1 MFKNKM
7 SLRLRIFI
15 SMILLVFTATLLV
28 LGSTYYQYRT
38 ESDQYNSYRQERK
51 ENQLKRQIN
60 YIVNKYD
67 ISDKYEMWDEYEKD
81 FEEITKIHSVEY
93 SIFTTGGSPLF
104 YSYLPLDVIS
114 NNYSLE
120 EEFANMLVSTD
131 EGKFTSE
138 NFTDVGKFQA
148 SYSVLKNDVGE
159 KYAIL
164 FFPYFQD
171 VSFAESELNV
181 FLSTLYQ
188 IYFIM
193 LVVAIVLAYFI
204 SRYVTRS
211 IETIRLK
218 IGQAG
223 LLKKNEKIYLSN
235 ATKEIDSLVNSYNKM
250 IDDLEDSAERLAK
263 TEREQAWQEM
273 AKQVAHEIKNPLT
286 PIQLTIDRI
295 KTKYLNQLD
304 NKDKSNFEENLKII
318 NNQIKQIGSLVNE
331 FSDFARMPKP
341 ILKNNDL
348 LQILKENIKLVSELD
363 KDIFINVD
371 TKLKKILF
379 KSDKEQLSRVFF
391 NLLKNSIESI
401 HQKKAK
407 NPGFTKKI
415 SIEIAHNNDHI
426 IISITDNGIGF
437 DNFANNIKDI
447 LHPYFTTKKNG
458 TGLGL
463 SIVNK
468 IINDHN
474 GKIDFIPIN
483 DGAKVNII
491 FNLND
496 S

>member
-1 MFKNKM
+1 MKFLKNKM

-38 ESDQYNSYRQERK
+38 ESDQYNSYRQDRK

-60 YIVNKYD
+60 YIVNKYNLSSNYD
-67 ISDKYEMWDEYEKD
+67 LWDDYQSD
-81 FEEITKIHSVEY
+81 FEEITRIHSVEY
-93 SIFTTGGSPLF
+93 SIFKIDGTPLF

-114 NNYSLE
+114 NNYSLDTD
-120 EEFANMLVSTD
+120 FAKMLVSNE

-148 SYSVLKNDVGE
+148 SYSVLKDDLGN

-204 SRYVTRS
+204 SRFVTRS

-223 LLKKNEKIYLSN
+223 LLKKNEKIYLKN
-235 ATKEIDSLVNSYNKM
+235 PTKEIDSLVNSYNKM
-250 IDDLEDSAERLAK
+250 IDDLEDSAQRLAK

-286 PIQLTIDRI
+286 PMRLTVQSFQKNSGIV
-295 KTKYLNQLD
+295 
-304 NKDKSNFEENLKII
+304 SN
-318 NNQIKQIGSLVNE
+318 
-331 FSDFARMPKP
+331 FSDFATLPKTQLEKTDVVEATKKAVE
-341 ILKNNDL
+341 IFEQNNITFETSSDS
-348 LQILKENIKLVSELD
+348 IFIKLD
-363 KDIFINVD
+363 KAQWI
-371 TKLKKILF
+371 
-379 KSDKEQLSRVFF
+379 RVMT
-391 NLLKNSIESI
+391 NLIKNSIQAIPHHREPDI
-401 HQKKAK
+401 LV
-407 NPGFTKKI
+407 KI
-415 SIEIAHNNDHI
+415 SENSNNVKVLV
-426 IISITDNGIGF
+426 SDNGLGVSKSNREKIF
-437 DNFANNIKDI
+437 EPK
-447 LHPYFTTKKNG
+447 FTTKSDG
-458 TGLGL
+458 MGLGL
-463 SIVNK
+463 GIVRN
-468 IINDHN
+468 IISSHR
-474 GKIDFIPIN
+474 GKISYKSKNNKGTDFTITLP
-483 DGAKVNII
+483 K
-491 FNLND
+491 
-496 S
+496 

>member
-1 MFKNKM
+1 
-7 SLRLRIFI
+7 
-15 SMILLVFTATLLV
+15 MILLVFTATLLV

-51 ENQLKRQIN
+51 ETQLKRQIN
-60 YIVNKYD
+60 YIVNKHDLSDRYD
-67 ISDKYEMWDEYEKD
+67 LWEGYEKD

-93 SIFTTGGSPLF
+93 SIFTTGGRPLY

-120 EEFANMLVSTD
+120 EEFAEMLVSTD

-286 PIQLTIDRI
+286 PMRLTVQSFQKNSGLKKDED
-295 KTKYLNQLD
+295 Q
-304 NKDKSNFEENLKII
+304 KDKLNDFCDTLIEQIDTMSNVAT
-318 NNQIKQIGSLVNE
+318 S
-331 FSDFARMPKP
+331 FSDFATLPKTQLEKTD
-341 ILKNNDL
+341 IVEATKKVVEIFEQNNISL
-348 LQILKENIKLVSELD
+348 ETSSENIFIKL
-363 KDIFINVD
+363 
-371 TKLKKILF
+371 
-379 KSDKEQLSRVFF
+379 DKEQWIRVMT
-391 NLLKNSIESI
+391 NLIKNSIQAIPHDREPI
-401 HQKKAK
+401 I
-407 NPGFTKKI
+407 NVKI
-415 SIEIAHNNDHI
+415 TEGLKTVKVIVS
-426 IISITDNGIGF
+426 DNGLGVSK
-437 DNFANNIKDI
+437 NNRDKIFEPK
-447 LHPYFTTKKNG
+447 FTTKSDG
-458 TGLGL
+458 MGLGL
-463 SIVNK
+463 GIVRS
-468 IINDHN
+468 IINSHRGEISYKSKSRKGTDF
-474 GKIDFIPIN
+474 KISLP
-483 DGAKVNII
+483 K
-491 FNLND
+491 
-496 S
+496 

>member
-1 MFKNKM
+1 M

-38 ESDQYNSYRQERK
+38 ESDLYNSYRQERK

-60 YIVNKYD
+60 YLVNKHD
-67 ISDKYEMWDEYEKD
+67 LSDKYDLWEDYEKD

-93 SIFTTGGSPLF
+93 SIFTTSGRTLF

-120 EEFANMLVSTD
+120 EEFAEMLVSTD
-131 EGKFTSE
+131 EGRFTSE

-148 SYSVLKNDVGE
+148 SYSVLKNDIGE

-250 IDDLEDSAERLAK
+250 IDDLEDSVERLAK

-286 PIQLTIDRI
+286 PMRLTVQSFQKNSGI
-295 KTKYLNQLD
+295 KKGEDQ
-304 NKDKSNFEENLKII
+304 KDKLNDFCDTLIEQIDTMSNVAT
-318 NNQIKQIGSLVNE
+318 S
-331 FSDFARMPKP
+331 FSDFATLPKTQLEKTD
-341 ILKNNDL
+341 IVEATKKVVEIFEQNNISL
-348 LQILKENIKLVSELD
+348 ETSSENIFIKL
-363 KDIFINVD
+363 
-371 TKLKKILF
+371 
-379 KSDKEQLSRVFF
+379 DKEQWIRVMT
-391 NLLKNSIESI
+391 NLIKNSIQAIPHDREPII
-401 HQKKAK
+401 HV
-407 NPGFTKKI
+407 
-415 SIEIAHNNDHI
+415 EITERLKTVRVTV
-426 IISITDNGIGF
+426 SDNGLGVSK
-437 DNFANNIKDI
+437 NNRDKIFEPK
-447 LHPYFTTKKNG
+447 FTTKSDG
-458 TGLGL
+458 MGLGL
-463 SIVNK
+463 GIVRS
-468 IINDHN
+468 IINSHR
-474 GKIDFIPIN
+474 GKISYKSRSKKGTDFKISLP
-483 DGAKVNII
+483 K
-491 FNLND
+491 
-496 S
+496 

>member
-38 ESDQYNSYRQERK
+38 ESDLYNSYRQERK

-60 YIVNKYD
+60 YLVNKHD
-67 ISDKYEMWDEYEKD
+67 LSDKYDLWEDYEKD

-114 NNYSLE
+114 NNYSLK
-120 EEFANMLVSTD
+120 EEFADMLVSTD
-131 EGKFTSE
+131 EGKFISE

-148 SYSVLKNDVGE
+148 SYSVLKNDIGE

-223 LLKKNEKIYLSN
+223 LLKKNEKIYLNN

-250 IDDLEDSAERLAK
+250 IDDLEDSVERLAK

-286 PIQLTIDRI
+286 PMRLTVQSFQKNSGI
-295 KTKYLNQLD
+295 KKGEDQ
-304 NKDKSNFEENLKII
+304 KDKLNDFCDTLIEQIDTMSNVAT
-318 NNQIKQIGSLVNE
+318 S
-331 FSDFARMPKP
+331 FSDFATLPKTQLEKTD
-341 ILKNNDL
+341 IVESTKKVVEIFEQNNISL
-348 LQILKENIKLVSELD
+348 ETSSENIFIKL
-363 KDIFINVD
+363 
-371 TKLKKILF
+371 
-379 KSDKEQLSRVFF
+379 DKEQWIRVMT
-391 NLLKNSIESI
+391 NLIKNSIQAIPHDREPII
-401 HQKKAK
+401 HV
-407 NPGFTKKI
+407 
-415 SIEIAHNNDHI
+415 EITERLKTVRVTV
-426 IISITDNGIGF
+426 SDNGLGVSK
-437 DNFANNIKDI
+437 NNRDKIFEPK
-447 LHPYFTTKKNG
+447 FTTKSDG
-458 TGLGL
+458 MGLGL
-463 SIVNK
+463 GIVRS
-468 IINDHN
+468 IINSHR
-474 GKIDFIPIN
+474 GKISYKSRSKKGTDFKISLP
-483 DGAKVNII
+483 K
-491 FNLND
+491 
-496 S
+496 

>member
-1 MFKNKM
+1 MFQNKM

-67 ISDKYEMWDEYEKD
+67 LSNNYDLWDDYQLD
-81 FEEITKIHSVEY
+81 FEEITRIHNVEY
-93 SIFTTGGSPLF
+93 SIFKSDGTPLF

-114 NNYSLE
+114 NNYSLDVD
-120 EEFANMLVSTD
+120 FAQMLLSNE

-138 NFTDVGKFQA
+138 NFTDVGKFQS
-148 SYSVLKNDVGE
+148 SYSVLKDDLGK

-204 SRYVTRS
+204 SRFVTRS

-223 LLKKNEKIYLSN
+223 LLKKNEKIYLKN

-250 IDDLEDSAERLAK
+250 IDDLDDSVQRLAK

-286 PIQLTIDRI
+286 PMRLTVQSFQKNSGIDSIDEKI
-295 KTKYLNQLD
+295 KINDFCQTLIEQID
-304 NKDKSNFEENLKII
+304 TMSNVAT
-318 NNQIKQIGSLVNE
+318 S
-331 FSDFARMPKP
+331 FSDFATLPKTQLEKTD
-341 ILKNNDL
+341 IVDATKKAVEIFEQNN
-348 LQILKENIKLVSELD
+348 ITFKTSGNNIFVKL
-363 KDIFINVD
+363 
-371 TKLKKILF
+371 
-379 KSDKEQLSRVFF
+379 DKEQWIRVMT
-391 NLLKNSIESI
+391 NLIKNSIQAIPHDRDPDILVQISENS
-401 HQKKAK
+401 KSV
-407 NPGFTKKI
+407 KI
-415 SIEIAHNNDHI
+415 LVS
-426 IISITDNGIGF
+426 DNGQGVSKSNRDKIF
-437 DNFANNIKDI
+437 EPK
-447 LHPYFTTKKNG
+447 FTTKSDG
-458 TGLGL
+458 MGLGL
-463 SIVNK
+463 GIVKN
-468 IINDHN
+468 IISSHR
-474 GKIDFIPIN
+474 GKISYKSKSNKGTDFTITLP
-483 DGAKVNII
+483 K
-491 FNLND
+491 
-496 S
+496 

>member
-1 MFKNKM
+1 MFQNKM

-67 ISDKYEMWDEYEKD
+67 LSNNYDLWDDYQPD
-81 FEEITKIHSVEY
+81 FEEITRIHNVEY
-93 SIFTTGGSPLF
+93 SIFKSDGTPLF

-114 NNYSLE
+114 NNYSLDVD
-120 EEFANMLVSTD
+120 FAQMLLSNE

-138 NFTDVGKFQA
+138 NFTDVGKFQS
-148 SYSVLKNDVGE
+148 SYSVLKDDLGK

-204 SRYVTRS
+204 SRFVTRS

-223 LLKKNEKIYLSN
+223 LLKKNEKIYLKN

-250 IDDLEDSAERLAK
+250 IDDLDDSVQRLAK

-286 PIQLTIDRI
+286 PMRLTVQSFQKNSGIDSIDEKI
-295 KTKYLNQLD
+295 KINDFCQTLIEQID
-304 NKDKSNFEENLKII
+304 TMSNVAT
-318 NNQIKQIGSLVNE
+318 S
-331 FSDFARMPKP
+331 FSDFATLPKTQLEKTD
-341 ILKNNDL
+341 IVDATKKAVEIFEQNN
-348 LQILKENIKLVSELD
+348 ITFKTSGNNIFVKL
-363 KDIFINVD
+363 
-371 TKLKKILF
+371 
-379 KSDKEQLSRVFF
+379 DKEQWIRVMT
-391 NLLKNSIESI
+391 NLIKNSIQEIPHDRDPDILVQISENS
-401 HQKKAK
+401 KSV
-407 NPGFTKKI
+407 KI
-415 SIEIAHNNDHI
+415 LVS
-426 IISITDNGIGF
+426 DNGQGVSKSNRDKIF
-437 DNFANNIKDI
+437 EPK
-447 LHPYFTTKKNG
+447 FTTKSDG
-458 TGLGL
+458 MGLGL
-463 SIVNK
+463 GIVRN
-468 IINDHN
+468 IISSHR
-474 GKIDFIPIN
+474 GKISYKSKSNKGTDFTITLP
-483 DGAKVNII
+483 K
-491 FNLND
+491 
-496 S
+496 